1 MTPKERQRL
10 EQLRAAIE
18 SGSFTESDA
27 SALLMI
33 LRETIGNGPLK
44 ELSHHIAHSER
55 DKGRFFKRILAN
67 QQVLENLGRKAGI
80 LKSGGIFTV
89 ADFGRDLN
97 KALTK
102 CRLDP
107 LGSAAIE
114 RLLVCVMSLLQGCT
128 YVKGK
133 RFAELSVGATTAHI
147 CLWATVKF
155 QHKGK
160 EVAAKFVVL
169 TVPNRWLPICNPRAS
184 IEPNGLLEVVAKD
197 GDIELAGF
205 KPFRVQ
211 IERDPPIT
219 KAAIDAVV
227 EADVQ
232 LTWLN
237 ATIIRATASDITA
250 SIEWDGQR
258 LTLDGLPE
266 YFHTSSEM
274 SGVIQRLAQRL
285 EACVHD
291 DSNAHWFLPELE
303 ISDDGFHSHWIGSA
317 GPTCNRR
324 A

>member
-18 SGSFTESDA
+18 IGSFTESDA

-67 QQVLENLGRKAGI
+67 QQVLENLGHKAGV
-80 LKSGGIFTV
+80 LKSGDLFTV

-97 KALTK
+97 KSLSQ
-102 CRLDP
+102 CGLGP
-107 LGSAAIE
+107 LESYAIAQ
-114 RLLVCVMSLLQGCT
+114 LLVCIMSLLQGCT

-133 RFAELSVGATTAHI
+133 KFAELSVGATSEHI

-155 QHKGK
+155 QNKGR

-169 TVPNRWLPICNPRAS
+169 SVPNRWLPICNPRAS
-184 IEPNGLLEVVAKD
+184 IEPIGLLEVVATD
-197 GDIELAGF
+197 GDIELTGF
-205 KPFRVQ
+205 NPFRVQ

-219 KAAIDAVV
+219 KAAVDAVV
-227 EADVQ
+227 EADAR
-232 LTWLN
+232 LTWLGS
-237 ATIIRATASDITA
+237 TIIRATASDVTA
-250 SIEWDGQR
+250 SIEWDGLR

-266 YFHTSSEM
+266 YFRSGSEM
-274 SGVIQRLAQRL
+274 AGVIQNLALQL
-285 EACVHD
+285 GACVHD
-291 DSNAHWFLPELE
+291 DSNAHWFLPGLK
-303 ISDDGFHSHWIGSA
+303 IADDGFHSHWVGNA

-324 A
+324 I